1 MKQFL
6 TVLRFEFGG
15 YLKSKAF
22 VGITVAAVLIIG
34 VLLFYPRLAEIFSA
48 GKEQRE
54 QERGEIALRND
65 SGLPDE
71 ALIAALG
78 AGLTD
83 KDIVPVK
90 DDQKA
95 LRAAVERDDYDGA
108 LVLESPLQYVYIVQT
123 VSIND
128 ATTGIVDETLLQ
140 MHRQSALVE
149 RGVPPGEAQEII
161 NAPVQ
166 GRVDR
171 IGKNQMENFFYTYVL
186 IILLYMAI
194 MLYGQY
200 VAIGVASEKGSRTM
214 ELLITSARPISL
226 MFGKIIGAGLA
237 GLSQMAALIGSGF
250 IFFNLNRSYWQ
261 GNEIISSLF
270 DMPLSIMLYCLLFF
284 ITGYFIYAFL
294 YGALGSLASR
304 SEDVNTL
311 VTPLTMVFMVV
322 FFIVI
327 FGMYS
332 GKVDSGL
339 MLFCSFFP
347 LSSPMAMF
355 VRVAMGEVLV
365 WEVVLSVVLLIATTV
380 GLGILSARIYRV
392 GVLLYG
398 KPPRL
403 SEVFKMLRQA

>member
-1 MKQFL
+1 MKQFW

-54 QERGEIALRND
+54 QERGEIALRNG
-65 SGLPDE
+65 SGIPDE
-71 ALIAALG
+71 ALLAALG

-95 LRAAVERDDYDGA
+95 LRTAVERDDYDGA

-250 IFFNLNRSYWQ
+250 IFFNLNRPYWQ

-284 ITGYFIYAFL
+284 IAGYFIYAFL